1 MSSIVLGESGAK
13 RTMQAAREALAAE
26 LGARLQLPSG
36 IYTYTR
42 NGIERRL
49 LLAQEEGVWRVLLE
63 ISGLAEPIPV

>member
-1 MSSIVLGESGAK
+1 MPSIVLGESGAK

-36 IYTYTR
+36 VYTYTR
-42 NGIERRL
+42 NGVERRL

-63 ISGLAEPIPV
+63 ITEASEAMAA

>member
-1 MSSIVLGESGAK
+1 MPSIVLGESGAK

-42 NGIERRL
+42 GGIERKL
-49 LLAQEEGVWRVLLE
+49 LLVPEDGIWRVLLE
-63 ISGLAEPIPV
+63 ITETSEAVAA